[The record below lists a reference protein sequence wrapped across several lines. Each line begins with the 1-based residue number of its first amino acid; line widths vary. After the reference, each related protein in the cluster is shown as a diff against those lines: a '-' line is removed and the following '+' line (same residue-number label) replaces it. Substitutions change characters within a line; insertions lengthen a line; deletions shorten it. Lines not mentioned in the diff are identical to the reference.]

1 MPYIRMQDHTRMK
14 PLDHVFG
21 ILVTSS
27 SHTLDRTTSA
37 GQPGAGHFRRG
48 QGSWRSG
55 WWPTVGSRQSRVP

>member
-27 SHTLDRTTSA
+27 SHTLDRAASA
-37 GQPGAGHFRRG
+37 GQPGQITFGGGRGPGEVAGG
-48 QGSWRSG
+48 
-55 WWPTVGSRQSRVP
+55 PP